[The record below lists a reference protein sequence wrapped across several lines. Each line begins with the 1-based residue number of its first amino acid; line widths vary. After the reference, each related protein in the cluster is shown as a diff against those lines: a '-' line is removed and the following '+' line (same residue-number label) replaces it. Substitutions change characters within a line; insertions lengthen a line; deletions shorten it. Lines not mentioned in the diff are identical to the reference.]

1 MHCFPPSWTGSCALR
16 SSRDSNSIPCGDS
29 LTGVSNS
36 IQSSRAEPTRPAR
49 NRSLDSTV
57 LAPTERPAYIG
68 LILAVSSPDLGA
80 VEPSSGRVPGSRILS
95 HSQEGSNDEALG
107 GPADSRVVLAREPG
121 R

>member
-57 LAPTERPAYIG
+57 LAPTERPVYIG
-68 LILAVSSPDLGA
+68 LILAESSPDLGRWNPQA
-80 VEPSSGRVPGSRILS
+80 GGFQGSGIFS

-107 GPADSRVVLAREPG
+107 G
-121 R
+121 